1 MTKAKATLNETIQ
14 SVRVDLGPRSYDI
27 HIGEQ
32 LLESAG
38 EILSPI
44 LARKKVVV
52 VTDENVAREQLPRL
66 ATGLENSDIEFET
79 VILPAGEATKNFA
92 QLEFLTRRL
101 IELGVER
108 SDTIIAFGGG
118 VIGDLTGFA
127 ASVLRRGCGFTQ
139 IPTTLL
145 AQVDSSVGG
154 KTAINVPEGKN
165 LIGAF
170 HQPAIV
176 IADISALDTLPA
188 REMRAGYAEIAKC
201 GAINDEPFFAWLE
214 ANVDAI
220 MAGDSAARIYAIGKS
235 CDAKAAIVAADE
247 REAGERALLN
257 LGHTF
262 GHAFEAVYGYSAA
275 LLHGEAVALG
285 TALAFDYSARAGLA
299 GAAEAER
306 VKAHLRAASLPAD
319 ISDLPDG
326 PELDAGALAAL
337 MMQDKKVTG
346 GKLTLILADA
356 VGAAR
361 IVNDAD
367 LADIETF
374 LKEKVAL
381 ARRS

>member
-1 MTKAKATLNETIQ
+1 MTKNQTKQ
-14 SVRVDLGPRSYDI
+14 SVCVDLGARSYPI
-27 HIGEQ
+27 QIGTQ

-38 EILSPI
+38 EALAPI
-44 LARKKVVV
+44 LTRPNVVI
-52 VTDENVAREQLPRL
+52 VTDENVAKAQLTRL
-66 ATGLENSDIEFET
+66 ATGLERSNIEFET
-79 VILPAGEATKNFA
+79 VVLPAGEATKNFA

-101 IELGVER
+101 IDHGVER
-108 SDTIIAFGGG
+108 GDTIIAFGGG

-127 ASVLRRGCGFTQ
+127 AAILRRGCRFAQ

-170 HQPAIV
+170 HQPVMV
-176 IADISALDTLPA
+176 IADIDALDSLPA
-188 REMRAGYAEIAKC
+188 REMRAGYAEVVKY

-214 ANVDAI
+214 ENAGALLQGNADAR
-220 MAGDSAARIYAIGKS
+220 AYAVKKS
-235 CDAKAAIVAADE
+235 CEAKAAIVAADE

-262 GHAFEAVYGYSAA
+262 GHAFEAAYGYSSD

-285 TALAFDYSARAGLA
+285 MALAFDYSARKGMCP
-299 GAAEAER
+299 AADAER
-306 VKAHLRAASLPAD
+306 LKTHLRAASLPAD
-319 ISDLPDG
+319 IADLPAD
-326 PELDAGALAAL
+326 PKIDAAELAAL
-337 MMQDKKVTG
+337 MMQDKKVVG

-356 VGAAR
+356 IGASR
-361 IVNDAD
+361 IVKDAD

-374 LKEKVAL
+374 LKEKIAA